1 MKNLALLTLPFLAA
15 CSLASVPSVDFRQ
28 HLGLQLYSLR
38 AQFDKNVPA
47 ALDLVKSYGVAEV
60 ETWDGVKGVTVA
72 QEAAE
77 LKARGLRAVSAHM
90 GYAAMKKDVEAV
102 IRDAKTLGVKFIIVP
117 SLPHGKDGLT
127 VEDAHRIAAEFN
139 TFGAACK
146 AAGLRF
152 GSHPHGPEFR
162 PTGAADGE
170 TIFDVIARETKPE
183 LVSFEMDVFWA
194 YQAGQDPVKLLEK
207 YPDRWV
213 ALHVKDMRKGA
224 PRGTF
229 TGGAPATDRV
239 TLGAGEIDWPAI
251 LRVAQKNGV
260 QHYLIEDE
268 TPTPLQCI
276 PESVKYLQ
284 ALKL

>member
-1 MKNLALLTLPFLAA
+1 MKT
-15 CSLASVPSVDFRQ
+15 PSVLTAGLATVLLMSTAAAVDF
-28 HLGLQLYSLR
+28 HDHVGLQLYSLR
-38 AQFDKNVPA
+38 LQFDQNVPRT
-47 ALDLVKSYGVAEV
+47 LDLVKSYGVTEV
-60 ETWDGVKGVTVA
+60 ETWDGVKGMTVA

-90 GYAAMKKDVEAV
+90 GYAAMKKDIAAV
-102 IRDAKTLGVKFIIVP
+102 IRDAKTLGVDFIIIP
-117 SLPHGKDGLT
+117 SLPHGKEGLT
-127 VEDAHRIAAEFN
+127 VEDAHRIAADFN
-139 TFGAACK
+139 TFGAACQ

-162 PTGAADGE
+162 PTGGASGE
-170 TIFDVIARETKPE
+170 TVFDVIARETKPG

-224 PRGTF
+224 PRGLF
-229 TGGAPATDRV
+229 TGSAPPTDRV

-276 PESVKYLQ
+276 PESVQYLK

>member
-1 MKNLALLTLPFLAA
+1 MNKLLLLALLTMSPAIA
-15 CSLASVPSVDFRQ
+15 GDF
-28 HLGLQLYSLR
+28 HDHVGLQLYSLR
-38 AQFDKNVPA
+38 AQFDKGVPA
-47 ALDLVKSYGVAEV
+47 ALDLVKSYGVTEV

-102 IRDAKTLGVKFIIVP
+102 IRDAKTLGVKFIIIP
-117 SLPHGKDGLT
+117 SLPHGKEGLT
-127 VEDAHRIAAEFN
+127 IEDAHRIAAEFN
-139 TFGAACK
+139 AFGAACK

-152 GSHPHGPEFR
+152 GNHPHGPEFR
-162 PTGAADGE
+162 PTGATNGE
-170 TIFDVIARETKPE
+170 TVFDVIARETKPE

-229 TGGAPATDRV
+229 TGSAPATDRV

-260 QHYLIEDE
+260 EHYLIEDE

-276 PESVKYLQ
+276 PETVKYLQ